1 VNLTLVFYFLGATT
15 NAAVCV
21 SKLNVFVTIACI
33 VLFKAGLVFR
43 QKMIFSRVESKLH
56 LGKDMFF
63 RSAQKCKCGLWPFQ
77 IMMCINNFLYV
88 L

>member
-1 VNLTLVFYFLGATT
+1 MNLTLVFYFLGATT

-43 QKMIFSRVESKLH
+43 QKIIFPPS
-56 LGKDMFF
+56 
-63 RSAQKCKCGLWPFQ
+63 
-77 IMMCINNFLYV
+77 
-88 L
+88 